1 MQLHDLDSIKIAN
14 QKRHATLNATLQHES
29 LIGPQTLHELA
40 VPNTTMSVREHL
52 PHVQTTSKLKK
63 VASCMVPRPWDL
75 RPYLSCQ
82 CAANLYSMVTASSH
96 MLLSGLDAMHC
107 SVSDTHLN
115 RHN

>member
-1 MQLHDLDSIKIAN
+1 MQLHDLDSITIAN

-63 VASCMVPRPWDL
+63 VASCMVPSLGTQGLTCLVSVP
-75 RPYLSCQ
+75 PIC
-82 CAANLYSMVTASSH
+82 TAWSQ
-96 MLLSGLDAMHC
+96 LPLTCC
-107 SVSDTHLN
+107 SQDSTLCIAVCLILI
-115 RHN
+115 